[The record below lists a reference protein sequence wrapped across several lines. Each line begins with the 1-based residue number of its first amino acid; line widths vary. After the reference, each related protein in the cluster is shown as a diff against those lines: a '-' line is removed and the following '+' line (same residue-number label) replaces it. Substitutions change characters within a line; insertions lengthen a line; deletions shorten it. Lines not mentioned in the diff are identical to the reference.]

1 MTPSTQTALKTLL
14 FSMAD
19 DCLIIGHRN
28 SEWVGLG
35 PVLEEDIAFASIAQD
50 KLGHALALYTILH
63 EHLGEQDPDTLAFMR
78 SEKQFT
84 CCRFVEL
91 PIGDYDFSLMRHFL
105 FDTAEKL
112 RFDMLTESAFT
123 PIQQI
128 ARKAR
133 GEIMYHTMHA
143 NVWIQQ
149 LGKGSDEANARLQAA
164 LNQAFPF
171 ALGMFEPSKYEA
183 ILQSENLF
191 GGEETLKTRW
201 LATIAPI
208 IEASGLKMPSAAD
221 ASNDAEFG
229 GRYGYHTEYLS
240 PLLEEMSEVFVIDP
254 LAEW

>member
-1 MTPSTQTALKTLL
+1 
-14 FSMAD
+14 MAD

-171 ALGMFEPSKYEA
+171 ALGMFEPSKYES

-208 IEASGLKMPSAAD
+208 IEASGLKMPSASD
-221 ASNDAEFG
+221 TSSDTEFG
-229 GRYGYHTEYLS
+229 GRYGYHTKYLS